1 MSNFLGW
8 FFHVLG
14 GNRIEKLHK
23 MAFII
28 FFLFCLK
35 ILKNLKKLELSLQN
49 FRYGVLHLLY
59 SGLSNDQLLVD
70 SK

>member
-14 GNRIEKLHK
+14 GKKIIKIFFKKYFSNRTEKLHK

-28 FFLFCLK
+28 FSFIIIEK
-35 ILKNLKKLELSLQN
+35 VWKSWKNW
-49 FRYGVLHLLY
+49 FF
-59 SGLSNDQLLVD
+59 
-70 SK
+70 